1 MRGLTPWIFLAL
13 KGLSHIES
21 MGRLV
26 RRLRKWQPGVI
37 HFQWTP
43 LAIIDRHFVPLFRRI
58 APTILTVHDSTPFN
72 DNPRARLQR
81 LDAIGIMNCFDQLI
95 VHTAAA
101 RSRLLTH
108 GIDATRVNVVPHGLL
123 MDIDTTVIVDRD
135 VLQQNEITLLLFGH
149 IKPYKGV
156 DVLLRAVAQLPE
168 TVRQRCTVRIA
179 GRAKMPMEP
188 LIELAAEL
196 GLKSQVIFDLRF
208 IPEPEIRNLMA
219 RADILVFPYLQIDAS
234 GVLMLAIAAG
244 RAIVASNIGLFGEL
258 LKDGVHGAL
267 VRPNEPS
274 ELAAALA
281 PLIGDRGRLRN
292 AEQAVRDLADDIP
305 DWQKIARMTEAI
317 YRRESERRSTCL
329 QASGD

>member
-1 MRGLTPWIFLAL
+1 
-13 KGLSHIES
+13 
-21 MGRLV
+21 
-26 RRLRKWQPGVI
+26 
-37 HFQWTP
+37 
-43 LAIIDRHFVPLFRRI
+43 
-58 APTILTVHDSTPFN
+58 
-72 DNPRARLQR
+72 
-81 LDAIGIMNCFDQLI
+81 
-95 VHTAAA
+95 
-101 RSRLLTH
+101 
-108 GIDATRVNVVPHGLL
+108 
-123 MDIDTTVIVDRD
+123 
-135 VLQQNEITLLLFGH
+135 
-149 IKPYKGV
+149 
-156 DVLLRAVAQLPE
+156 
-168 TVRQRCTVRIA
+168 
-179 GRAKMPMEP
+179 
-188 LIELAAEL
+188 
-196 GLKSQVIFDLRF
+196 
-208 IPEPEIRNLMA
+208 MA